1 MNAQRNDHRDDMSAP
16 HDAVANL
23 VRATNEAME
32 AFMKTDWT
40 KDSEGQ
46 EGVALNPLMANP
58 AIMMAAATAYGIR
71 MTGQWASLFLN
82 AMQDQADRAKE
93 QPAEADVAE
102 TPVAAEAE
110 VVEPEQ
116 VVEPVAAEAQAAVE
130 PATAKAVELEAAK
143 PLVMELPQS
152 EPLPAKVSAD
162 ETIGKRARK
171 AAKVAKVRK
180 SVEKATVAKAPVS
193 AGDDLKR
200 ISGIGPK
207 LANVLT
213 GHGVVTFAQLA
224 DMDEAA
230 LAALDAEL
238 GLEGRI
244 LRDDWAGQA
253 RKILATGH

>member
-1 MNAQRNDHRDDMSAP
+1 
-16 HDAVANL
+16 
-23 VRATNEAME
+23 
-32 AFMKTDWT
+32 MKTDWT
-40 KDSEGQ
+40 KDGDRQ

-82 AMQDQADRAKE
+82 AMQDQAERTNAAA
-93 QPAEADVAE
+93 AETEVAE
-102 TPVAAEAE
+102 VKP
-110 VVEPEQ
+110 
-116 VVEPVAAEAQAAVE
+116 AAEAQVAEAQPVAAAVKAEAKLAVE
-130 PATAKAVELEAAK
+130 PATVKAAEAKVAK
-143 PLVMELPQS
+143 PLVVDVPEN
-152 EPLPAKVSAD
+152 EPLSAKVSAD
-162 ETIGKRARK
+162 DVIEKRARK

-180 SVEKATVAKAPVS
+180 SAEKAAVAKAPVS

-224 DMDEAA
+224 DMDEAG

-253 RKILATGH
+253 RRILATGH

>member
-1 MNAQRNDHRDDMSAP
+1 
-16 HDAVANL
+16 
-23 VRATNEAME
+23 
-32 AFMKTDWT
+32 MKTDWT
-40 KDSEGQ
+40 KDSDGQ

-82 AMQDQADRAKE
+82 ALQEQADRVNTPE
-93 QPAEADVAE
+93 PEVAEAVAE
-102 TPVAAEAE
+102 PVMAKAAEPDEAKPVVAGMPQGEPLSARVAADE
-110 VVEPEQ
+110 VIE
-116 VVEPVAAEAQAAVE
+116 
-130 PATAKAVELEAAK
+130 
-143 PLVMELPQS
+143 
-152 EPLPAKVSAD
+152 
-162 ETIGKRARK
+162 KRARK

-180 SVEKATVAKAPVS
+180 SAEKAAVVKVPVA

-224 DMDEAA
+224 EMNEAA

-253 RKILATGH
+253 RKILATAH

>member
-23 VRATNEAME
+23 VRATSEAME

-40 KDSEGQ
+40 KEKDES
-46 EGVALNPLMANP
+46 GVALNPLMANP

-71 MTGQWASLFLN
+71 MTGQWASMFLN
-82 AMQDQADRAKE
+82 VLQEQAERVQEAAAAE
-93 QPAEADVAE
+93 PNEAVVAEAPKAE
-102 TPVAAEAE
+102 TVAAETVEASVAEPAVAE
-110 VVEPEQ
+110 VATGGADA
-116 VVEPVAAEAQAAVE
+116 AAEAAGSVVPVADAVF
-130 PATAKAVELEAAK
+130 
-143 PLVMELPQS
+143 
-152 EPLPAKVSAD
+152 D
-162 ETIGKRARK
+162 KRARK
-171 AAKVAKVRK
+171 AAKTAKVRK
-180 SVEKATVAKAPVS
+180 AAEKQVVS
-193 AGDDLKR
+193 AVQSPAGDDLKR

-224 DMDEAA
+224 EMDEAA

-238 GLEGRI
+238 GLDGRI

-253 RKILATGH
+253 RKILAAGH

>member
-1 MNAQRNDHRDDMSAP
+1 
-16 HDAVANL
+16 
-23 VRATNEAME
+23 
-32 AFMKTDWT
+32 MKTDWT
-40 KDSEGQ
+40 KDGDRQ

-82 AMQDQADRAKE
+82 AMQDQADRANA
-93 QPAEADVAE
+93 Q
-102 TPVAAEAE
+102 AAEAE
-110 VVEPEQ
+110 AAEEKPVVKAEAVEAKPVADPVTAKVAEPKAA
-116 VVEPVAAEAQAAVE
+116 EPVAVNQ
-130 PATAKAVELEAAK
+130 PR
-143 PLVMELPQS
+143 S
-152 EPLPAKVSAD
+152 EPVSAKVVAD
-162 ETIGKRARK
+162 EAIEKRARK

-180 SVEKATVAKAPVS
+180 SAEKAAVVTAPVS
-193 AGDDLKR
+193 SGDDLKR

-224 DMDEAA
+224 DMDEAG

-253 RKILATGH
+253 RRILATGH

>member
-16 HDAVANL
+16 HDAVAKL

-40 KDSEGQ
+40 KDSDRQ

-82 AMQDQADRAKE
+82 AMQDQAARPDPQAADAE
-93 QPAEADVAE
+93 TAETQPSAEGQVAEAHPVAE
-102 TPVAAEAE
+102 PLM
-110 VVEPEQ
+110 
-116 VVEPVAAEAQAAVE
+116 
-130 PATAKAVELEAAK
+130 AKAVEPEVAEVA
-143 PLVMELPQS
+143 QS
-152 EPLPAKVSAD
+152 EPVSAKVFAD
-162 ETIGKRARK
+162 GVVEKRARK
-171 AAKVAKVRK
+171 ALKTAKARK
-180 SVEKATVAKAPVS
+180 SAEKAATAKTPVS

-224 DMDEAA
+224 DMDDTA

>member
-1 MNAQRNDHRDDMSAP
+1 
-16 HDAVANL
+16 
-23 VRATNEAME
+23 
-32 AFMKTDWT
+32 MKTDWT
-40 KDSEGQ
+40 KDGDRQ

-82 AMQDQADRAKE
+82 AMQDQAERTNAAA
-93 QPAEADVAE
+93 AETEVAE
-102 TPVAAEAE
+102 VKP
-110 VVEPEQ
+110 
-116 VVEPVAAEAQAAVE
+116 AAEAQVAEAQPVAAAVKAEAKLAVE
-130 PATAKAVELEAAK
+130 PATVKAAEAKVAK
-143 PLVMELPQS
+143 PLVVDVPEN
-152 EPLPAKVSAD
+152 EPLSARVSAD
-162 ETIGKRARK
+162 DVIEKRARK

-180 SVEKATVAKAPVS
+180 SAEKAAVAKAPVS

-224 DMDEAA
+224 DMDEAG

-253 RKILATGH
+253 RRILATGH

>member
-40 KDSEGQ
+40 KDSDGQ

-82 AMQDQADRAKE
+82 ALQEQAGR
-93 QPAEADVAE
+93 AEAPAAE
-102 TPVAAEAE
+102 PEVAEAE
-110 VVEPEQ
+110 APAEPVVAKAAEPE
-116 VVEPVAAEAQAAVE
+116 VAEPMVAEVPQGEPLSAKVAA
-130 PATAKAVELEAAK
+130 
-143 PLVMELPQS
+143 
-152 EPLPAKVSAD
+152 D
-162 ETIGKRARK
+162 EVIEKRARK
-171 AAKVAKVRK
+171 AVKSAKARK
-180 SVEKATVAKAPVS
+180 SAEKAAVVRTPVA

-230 LAALDAEL
+230 LAALDADL

-253 RKILATGH
+253 RKILATAH

>member
-1 MNAQRNDHRDDMSAP
+1 
-16 HDAVANL
+16 
-23 VRATNEAME
+23 
-32 AFMKTDWT
+32 MKTDWT
-40 KDSEGQ
+40 KDGERQ

-82 AMQDQADRAKE
+82 AMQDQADRANA
-93 QPAEADVAE
+93 QPAEAE
-102 TPVAAEAE
+102 
-110 VVEPEQ
+110 
-116 VVEPVAAEAQAAVE
+116 AAEAQPVAEPAKAKAAEPNVVAEAPAREPQSVAAV
-130 PATAKAVELEAAK
+130 ADAVIE
-143 PLVMELPQS
+143 
-152 EPLPAKVSAD
+152 
-162 ETIGKRARK
+162 KRARK
-171 AAKVAKVRK
+171 AVKTAKARK
-180 SVEKATVAKAPVS
+180 SAEKAATAKAPAS

-253 RKILATGH
+253 RNILATGH

>member
-1 MNAQRNDHRDDMSAP
+1 
-16 HDAVANL
+16 
-23 VRATNEAME
+23 
-32 AFMKTDWT
+32 MKTDWT
-40 KDSEGQ
+40 KDGDRQ

-82 AMQDQADRAKE
+82 AMQDQAERVNA
-93 QPAEADVAE
+93 PTAEAEAAE
-102 TPVAAEAE
+102 VKPAAEAQLAEAQPMAEPVADEAPFAVEPVTAKIAEAE
-110 VVEPEQ
+110 VAKPV
-116 VVEPVAAEAQAAVE
+116 VVEVPEN
-130 PATAKAVELEAAK
+130 
-143 PLVMELPQS
+143 
-152 EPLPAKVSAD
+152 EPLSAKVSAD
-162 ETIGKRARK
+162 EVIEKRARK

-180 SVEKATVAKAPVS
+180 SAEKAAVAKAPVS

-224 DMDEAA
+224 EMNEAA
-230 LAALDAEL
+230 LAALDEEL

>member
-1 MNAQRNDHRDDMSAP
+1 
-16 HDAVANL
+16 
-23 VRATNEAME
+23 
-32 AFMKTDWT
+32 MKTDWT
-40 KDSEGQ
+40 KDGDRQ

-82 AMQDQADRAKE
+82 AMQDQAERANA
-93 QPAEADVAE
+93 Q
-102 TPVAAEAE
+102 AAEAE
-110 VVEPEQ
+110 AAEEKSAAKAQVQPASEPDMAKAAEPEIAEPAVVEMPRSQ
-116 VVEPVAAEAQAAVE
+116 
-130 PATAKAVELEAAK
+130 TASAK
-143 PLVMELPQS
+143 I
-152 EPLPAKVSAD
+152 SAD
-162 ETIGKRARK
+162 EAIEKRARK
-171 AAKVAKVRK
+171 AVKAAKVRK
-180 SVEKATVAKAPVS
+180 SAEKAATVKKPVS

-224 DMDEAA
+224 GMDEAA

>member
-16 HDAVANL
+16 HDAVAKL

-32 AFMKTDWT
+32 TFMKTDWT
-40 KDSEGQ
+40 KDDDNE
-46 EGVALNPLMANP
+46 ERVALNPLMANP

-82 AMQDQADRAKE
+82 ALQDQADKASAAT
-93 QPAEADVAE
+93 PEADVAKTQPPLE
-102 TPVAAEAE
+102 PVEAKAAKPAPVEIEVAEAAKIE
-110 VVEPEQ
+110 IAEPAVEK
-116 VVEPVAAEAQAAVE
+116 VAAVE
-130 PATAKAVELEAAK
+130 QQAKE
-143 PLVMELPQS
+143 PLVARQPVEDLI
-152 EPLPAKVSAD
+152 E
-162 ETIGKRARK
+162 KRARK
-171 AAKVAKVRK
+171 AAKAAKVRK
-180 SVEKATVAKAPVS
+180 SAEKTAAVKTAVAVA
-193 AGDDLKR
+193 DDLKR

-207 LANVLT
+207 LANVLI
-213 GHGVVTFAQLA
+213 GHGVVTFSQLA

-238 GLEGRI
+238 GLDGRI

>member
-1 MNAQRNDHRDDMSAP
+1 
-16 HDAVANL
+16 
-23 VRATNEAME
+23 
-32 AFMKTDWT
+32 MKTDWT
-40 KDSEGQ
+40 KDGDRQ

-82 AMQDQADRAKE
+82 AMQDQAERTNAAA
-93 QPAEADVAE
+93 AETEVAE
-102 TPVAAEAE
+102 VKP
-110 VVEPEQ
+110 
-116 VVEPVAAEAQAAVE
+116 AAEAQAAEVE
-130 PATAKAVELEAAK
+130 PVADAVKAEALLAEEPVTVKAAEAEVAK
-143 PLVMELPQS
+143 PLVVDVPEN
-152 EPLPAKVSAD
+152 EPLSAKVSAD
-162 ETIGKRARK
+162 EAIEKRARK

-180 SVEKATVAKAPVS
+180 SAEKAAVAKAPVS

-224 DMDEAA
+224 DMDEAG

-253 RKILATGH
+253 RRILATGH

>member
-40 KDSEGQ
+40 KDRDKE

-82 AMQDQADRAKE
+82 ALQDQADRANAE
-93 QPAEADVAE
+93 TQEPAVADVAPAAE
-102 TPVAAEAE
+102 PVVAKVAEAE
-110 VVEPEQ
+110 PA
-116 VVEPVAAEAQAAVE
+116 EPVVTGAPSKARSAKPAVE
-130 PATAKAVELEAAK
+130 EVIEKH
-143 PLVMELPQS
+143 
-152 EPLPAKVSAD
+152 
-162 ETIGKRARK
+162 ARK
-171 AAKVAKVRK
+171 AVKSAKARK
-180 SVEKATVAKAPVS
+180 SAEKAAVVKTSASAK
-193 AGDDLKR
+193 DDLKR

-207 LANVLT
+207 LANVLI

-224 DMDEAA
+224 KMDEAA

-253 RKILATGH
+253 RTILATGH

>member
-1 MNAQRNDHRDDMSAP
+1 MNAQRKDHRDDMSAP

-32 AFMKTDWT
+32 AFMKTEWT
-40 KDSEGQ
+40 KDSDRQ

-82 AMQDQADRAKE
+82 AMQDQTDRANA
-93 QPAEADVAE
+93 Q
-102 TPVAAEAE
+102 AAEAE
-110 VVEPEQ
+110 AAQ
-116 VVEPVAAEAQAAVE
+116 AQPVAEAEVAEAQPVAE
-130 PATAKAVELEAAK
+130 PMMAKATEAEVA
-143 PLVMELPQS
+143 
-152 EPLPAKVSAD
+152 EPVVAEVVQNERVLAKVSAD
-162 ETIGKRARK
+162 GAIEKRARK
-171 AAKVAKVRK
+171 AVKTAKARK
-180 SVEKATVAKAPVS
+180 SAEKAAAEKTPVS
-193 AGDDLKR
+193 TGDDLKR

-224 DMDEAA
+224 EMNEAA

-253 RKILATGH
+253 RKILATGR

>member
-40 KDSEGQ
+40 KDGDRQ

-82 AMQDQADRAKE
+82 AMQDQADRASA
-93 QPAEADVAE
+93 Q
-102 TPVAAEAE
+102 AAE
-110 VVEPEQ
+110 VE
-116 VVEPVAAEAQAAVE
+116 AAEAQPVTE
-130 PATAKAVELEAAK
+130 PVKAKAVEPEVVAPVVVEAQQSG
-143 PLVMELPQS
+143 PL
-152 EPLPAKVSAD
+152 SAAPTVD
-162 ETIGKRARK
+162 EVIEKRARK

-180 SVEKATVAKAPVS
+180 SAEKAAVAKAPVS

-224 DMDEAA
+224 EMNEAA

>member
-40 KDSEGQ
+40 KDGDRKES
-46 EGVALNPLMANP
+46 VPLNPLMANP
-58 AIMMAAATAYGIR
+58 AILMAAATAYGIR
-71 MTGQWASLFLN
+71 MTGQWATLFLN
-82 AMQDQADRAKE
+82 AMQDQAERAKA
-93 QPAEADVAE
+93 QAAE
-102 TPVAAEAE
+102 TEAADAGTAAKAE
-110 VVEPEQ
+110 V
-116 VVEPVAAEAQAAVE
+116 AEAQPVAE
-130 PATAKAVELEAAK
+130 PVMAKAAEPEIAEPVVVK
-143 PLVMELPQS
+143 PPQS
-152 EPLPAKVSAD
+152 EPVPAKVSAD
-162 ETIGKRARK
+162 EVIEKRARK

-180 SVEKATVAKAPVS
+180 SAEKAAVAKVPVS

-224 DMDEAA
+224 GMDEAA

-253 RKILATGH
+253 RRILATGH

>member
-40 KDSEGQ
+40 KDGDRK
-46 EGVALNPLMANP
+46 EGVALNPLMTNP

-82 AMQDQADRAKE
+82 AMQDQAEHANAQEPEVAK
-93 QPAEADVAE
+93 AEAVAE
-102 TPVAAEAE
+102 PVKAKAAEPDLTPPVVTE
-110 VVEPEQ
+110 V
-116 VVEPVAAEAQAAVE
+116 
-130 PATAKAVELEAAK
+130 
-143 PLVMELPQS
+143 PQS
-152 EPLPAKVSAD
+152 EPLSAKVSAD
-162 ETIGKRARK
+162 EVIEKRARK

-180 SVEKATVAKAPVS
+180 SAERAAVAKTPVS

-207 LANVLT
+207 LANVLM

-224 DMDEAA
+224 EMDEAA

-244 LRDDWAGQA
+244 LRDNWAGQA
-253 RKILATGH
+253 RAILTAGN

>member
-1 MNAQRNDHRDDMSAP
+1 M
-16 HDAVANL
+16 
-23 VRATNEAME
+23 T
-32 AFMKTDWT
+32 TDWT
-40 KDSEGQ
+40 KDGERQ
-46 EGVALNPLMANP
+46 EGVVLNPLMANP

-82 AMQDQADRAKE
+82 AMQDQARRPDAE
-93 QPAEADVAE
+93 TAEAEATEAQPVAEARVAE
-102 TPVAAEAE
+102 THPVAESVMAKAAEAE
-110 VVEPEQ
+110 VAES
-116 VVEPVAAEAQAAVE
+116 VVAEVMQN
-130 PATAKAVELEAAK
+130 EL
-143 PLVMELPQS
+143 VS
-152 EPLPAKVSAD
+152 AKVSAD
-162 ETIGKRARK
+162 EAVEKRARK
-171 AAKVAKVRK
+171 AAKASKARK
-180 SVEKATVAKAPVS
+180 SAEKAAVARVPVS

-207 LANVLT
+207 LADVLT

-224 DMDEAA
+224 KMNEAA

>member
-1 MNAQRNDHRDDMSAP
+1 
-16 HDAVANL
+16 
-23 VRATNEAME
+23 
-32 AFMKTDWT
+32 MKTDWT
-40 KDSEGQ
+40 KDGDRQ

-82 AMQDQADRAKE
+82 AMQDQAERANAQASEAEAAEVKPGPQAE
-93 QPAEADVAE
+93 VAEAQPVAEPVMAKTSEADVAD
-102 TPVAAEAE
+102 PVVNEA
-110 VVEPEQ
+110 
-116 VVEPVAAEAQAAVE
+116 
-130 PATAKAVELEAAK
+130 
-143 PLVMELPQS
+143 PQS
-152 EPLPAKVSAD
+152 EPLSARVSAD
-162 ETIGKRARK
+162 DVIEKRARK

-180 SVEKATVAKAPVS
+180 SAEKAAVAKAPVS
-193 AGDDLKR
+193 AGDDLKL

-207 LANVLT
+207 LANVLK

-224 DMDEAA
+224 GMDEAA

>member
-1 MNAQRNDHRDDMSAP
+1 
-16 HDAVANL
+16 
-23 VRATNEAME
+23 
-32 AFMKTDWT
+32 MKTDWT
-40 KDSEGQ
+40 KDSDRQ

-82 AMQDQADRAKE
+82 AMQDQAERTNAAA
-93 QPAEADVAE
+93 AETEVAE
-102 TPVAAEAE
+102 VKP
-110 VVEPEQ
+110 
-116 VVEPVAAEAQAAVE
+116 AAEAQVAEAQPVAAAVKAEAKLAVE
-130 PATAKAVELEAAK
+130 PATVKAAEAKVAK
-143 PLVMELPQS
+143 PLVVDVPEN
-152 EPLPAKVSAD
+152 EPLSAKVSAD
-162 ETIGKRARK
+162 EAIEKRARK

-180 SVEKATVAKAPVS
+180 SAEKAAVAKAPVS

-224 DMDEAA
+224 DMDEAG

-253 RKILATGH
+253 RRILATGH

>member
-1 MNAQRNDHRDDMSAP
+1 
-16 HDAVANL
+16 
-23 VRATNEAME
+23 
-32 AFMKTDWT
+32 MKTDWT
-40 KDSEGQ
+40 KDGDRQ
-46 EGVALNPLMANP
+46 EGVPLNPLMANP

-82 AMQDQADRAKE
+82 AMQDQADRAHA
-93 QPAEADVAE
+93 QPAK
-102 TPVAAEAE
+102 AEAE
-110 VVEPEQ
+110 EEK
-116 VVEPVAAEAQAAVE
+116 PVAKAEVAEDQRVAE
-130 PATAKAVELEAAK
+130 PPTAKAAEPQIAEPVVVE
-143 PLVMELPQS
+143 VHQS
-152 EPLPAKVSAD
+152 EPLSVKVSAD
-162 ETIGKRARK
+162 EVIEKRARK

-180 SVEKATVAKAPVS
+180 SAEKAAVAKAPAS

-224 DMDEAA
+224 GMDEAA

>member
-16 HDAVANL
+16 HDAVAKL
-23 VRATNEAME
+23 VQATNEAME

-40 KDSEGQ
+40 KDGDRQ

-82 AMQDQADRAKE
+82 AMQDQTERSDAQADEAENAEEK
-93 QPAEADVAE
+93 PVVKAEAAE
-102 TPVAAEAE
+102 SKPAADPVTARAAEPESAE
-110 VVEPEQ
+110 PAVIESPRS
-116 VVEPVAAEAQAAVE
+116 EPV
-130 PATAKAVELEAAK
+130 
-143 PLVMELPQS
+143 
-152 EPLPAKVSAD
+152 SAG
-162 ETIGKRARK
+162 EVIEKRARK

-180 SVEKATVAKAPVS
+180 SAEKAAVAKAPVS

-207 LANVLT
+207 LANVLN

-224 DMDEAA
+224 DMNEAA

>member
-1 MNAQRNDHRDDMSAP
+1 
-16 HDAVANL
+16 
-23 VRATNEAME
+23 
-32 AFMKTDWT
+32 MKTDWT
-40 KDSEGQ
+40 KDGDRQ

-82 AMQDQADRAKE
+82 AMQDQAERANV
-93 QPAEADVAE
+93 QTAEEEVAE
-102 TPVAAEAE
+102 VKPAAEVEPVTDAVKADAQLAAEPVTVKAAEAK
-110 VVEPEQ
+110 V
-116 VVEPVAAEAQAAVE
+116 
-130 PATAKAVELEAAK
+130 AK
-143 PLVMELPQS
+143 PLVVDVPEN
-152 EPLPAKVSAD
+152 EPLSAKVSAD
-162 ETIGKRARK
+162 EAIEKRARK

-180 SVEKATVAKAPVS
+180 SAEKAAVAKAPVS

-224 DMDEAA
+224 DMDEAG

-253 RKILATGH
+253 RRILATGH

>member
-1 MNAQRNDHRDDMSAP
+1 
-16 HDAVANL
+16 
-23 VRATNEAME
+23 
-32 AFMKTDWT
+32 MKTDWK
-40 KDSEGQ
+40 KDGDRQ

-82 AMQDQADRAKE
+82 AMQDQAERSDAQADEAENAKA
-93 QPAEADVAE
+93 QPEAKAEVAE
-102 TPVAAEAE
+102 VQPVAEPAMAKAPDAE
-110 VVEPEQ
+110 VA
-116 VVEPVAAEAQAAVE
+116 EPVVVAVTQIEGAA
-130 PATAKAVELEAAK
+130 
-143 PLVMELPQS
+143 
-152 EPLPAKVSAD
+152 AKVSAD
-162 ETIGKRARK
+162 EAIEKRARK

-180 SVEKATVAKAPVS
+180 SAEKAAVAKAPVS
-193 AGDDLKR
+193 TGDDLKR

-207 LANVLT
+207 LANVLK

-224 DMDEAA
+224 EMNEAA

>member
-40 KDSEGQ
+40 KDGERK

-82 AMQDQADRAKE
+82 AMQDQADRANAQEPEVAK
-93 QPAEADVAE
+93 AEAVAE
-102 TPVAAEAE
+102 PVKAKAAEPDLTPPVVTE
-110 VVEPEQ
+110 V
-116 VVEPVAAEAQAAVE
+116 
-130 PATAKAVELEAAK
+130 
-143 PLVMELPQS
+143 PQS
-152 EPLPAKVSAD
+152 EPLSAKVSAD
-162 ETIGKRARK
+162 GVIEKRARK

-180 SVEKATVAKAPVS
+180 SAEKAAVSSAKA
-193 AGDDLKR
+193 ADDLKR

-224 DMDEAA
+224 EMDEAA
-230 LAALDAEL
+230 LAALDADL

>member
-1 MNAQRNDHRDDMSAP
+1 
-16 HDAVANL
+16 
-23 VRATNEAME
+23 
-32 AFMKTDWT
+32 MKTDWT
-40 KDSEGQ
+40 KDGDRQ

-82 AMQDQADRAKE
+82 AMQDQAGRPDLE
-93 QPAEADVAE
+93 TAEAEATEAQPVAE
-102 TPVAAEAE
+102 ARVAEAHPVAEPVMAKAGEAEIAESVAAE
-110 VVEPEQ
+110 VVQ
-116 VVEPVAAEAQAAVE
+116 IV
-130 PATAKAVELEAAK
+130 
-143 PLVMELPQS
+143 PLS
-152 EPLPAKVSAD
+152 EKVSAD
-162 ETIGKRARK
+162 EAVEKRARK
-171 AAKVAKVRK
+171 AVKASKARK
-180 SVEKATVAKAPVS
+180 SAEKAAIAKTPVS

-224 DMDEAA
+224 EMNEAA